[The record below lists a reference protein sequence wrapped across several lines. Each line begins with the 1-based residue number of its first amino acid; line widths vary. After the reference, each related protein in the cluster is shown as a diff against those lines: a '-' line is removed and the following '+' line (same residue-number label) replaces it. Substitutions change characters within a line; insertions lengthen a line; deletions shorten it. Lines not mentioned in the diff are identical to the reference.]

1 MTIQQP
7 DRFAPNSHFSKPVCS
22 EWDVF
27 VLQFLANQKRIYR
40 TLQTSSTS
48 SPWWVVSQAAGW
60 LKCWFSASAMKDA
73 TFPTRSANQGLHL
86 CLARQLRC
94 HVAKE
99 IVWRHNMLFKSQKNI
114 EESHRSTTDV
124 GGLQSFKEWMSCR
137 LESHWYSDF
146 QEFQERLKNAQA
158 LHKQMRDQLENDQLE
173 PEVWKLEFVWGRQEV
188 IGVQLCTTDSTTS
201 CHNFAGD
208 NHKTGYLD
216 THLKYFVVLF
226 CFKFPPFW
234 YAQHF
239 LAPLLLC
246 SEVAV
251 ERLEVGRKPINQ
263 SMTMH

>member
-73 TFPTRSANQGLHL
+73 IFPTRSANQGLHL

-99 IVWRHNMLFKSQKNI
+99 IVWRHNMLFKIQKNI

-173 PEVWKLEFVWGRQEV
+173 PEVWKLEFVWGRQDV
-188 IGVQLCTTDSTTS
+188 MGVQLCTTDSTTS
-201 CHNFAGD
+201 LRETTIRQA
-208 NHKTGYLD
+208 TWTLTWSTSLY
-216 THLKYFVVLF
+216 YFVSSFPHFDMHSTFSLRC
-226 CFKFPPFW
+226 CFALRWLSRGWK
-234 YAQHF
+234 
-239 LAPLLLC
+239 
-246 SEVAV
+246 
-251 ERLEVGRKPINQ
+251 
-263 SMTMH
+263 